1 MKAIKQTILV
11 MLAFV
16 LFAGGALIV
25 VALVRERPQ
34 DLPWTRLDLSQPVG
48 AFTGRKIAGL
58 TSRFAECR
66 ALLRAAGVH
75 YTVLPPVP
83 AQGQCG
89 YADGVR
95 FAPGGSRTITF
106 SPANPGV
113 SCPVAAALA
122 VWEWNVVQPAAQKHF
137 GKQVVG
143 IEHLG
148 SYSCRRIYGRSSG
161 DWSEHATA
169 DAIDVAA
176 FRLSD
181 GTRVSVLQDWSKGG
195 EKARFLRAVRTGGCR
210 LFSTVLSPDYNAAHR
225 DHLHLDEAARGEMG
239 WRTCR

>member
-1 MKAIKQTILV
+1 MKAVKQTLL
-11 MLAFV
+11 MLLGFV
-16 LFAGGALIV
+16 LLAGGALIG

-34 DLPWTRLDLSQPVG
+34 DLPWTRLDLTRPVG

-66 ALLRAAGVH
+66 AMLRDAGIN
-75 YTVLPPVP
+75 YTIQPPAP

-95 FAPGGSRTITF
+95 FAPGGSREIAF
-106 SPANPGV
+106 RPANPV
-113 SCPVAAALA
+113 TSCPVAAALA
-122 VWEWNVVQPAAQKHF
+122 VWEWRVVQPAARRRF
-137 GKQVVG
+137 GKSVVA

-148 SYSCRRIYGRSSG
+148 SYSCRRIYGRSAG

-176 FRLSD
+176 FLLSD
-181 GTRVSVLQDWSKGG
+181 GTRIAVLQDWSKGG
-195 EKARFLRAVRTGGCR
+195 EKAGFLHEVRTGGCR

-225 DHLHLDEAARGEMG
+225 DHLHLDEAARGEFG